1 MSAMRDELHSLVDQL
16 PEDQVQPVLALVREN
31 IAATRR
37 REGAALTLERIRE
50 RMRGVTG
57 VDEELHR
64 LRDESRG

>member
-1 MSAMRDELHSLVDQL
+1 MSAIRDELHSLVDQL
-16 PEDQVQPVLALVREN
+16 PEDQVPPVLALVREN
-31 IAATRR
+31 IAATHRR
-37 REGAALTLERIRE
+37 GGAVRTLERIQK